1 MDAAS
6 ALTPEQRCLQINEN
20 LSAELYTGEQRDT
33 HPESRVPWR
42 ISPEPYWITPEEHA
56 EFEALGHHILAFYE
70 ACNLLY
76 SQSGRGIQPEW
87 VSRYLNI
94 GKDDAVRMY
103 GKMNRFKRQLPLVI
117 RPDVIPTD
125 DGFVISELDSV
136 PGGIGFTAN
145 LSRVYSE
152 FGDCIVGG
160 AEGMPH
166 GFAEMV
172 RAVAGQTHPQT
183 AITVSDE
190 AGDYRP
196 EMLWLAEALREI
208 GLPAR
213 TVHPRELRY
222 DDETGVL
229 MQIGEEWVRVDV
241 LYRFFELFDLRNV
254 PKSDLLLY
262 AARKNDVAMTPPP
275 KTYLEEKM
283 LFAFLHH
290 PALQAFWKQWLPK
303 DATEALGK
311 AFPRTWVM
319 DSAELPPHATIHG
332 LSHKGRPVQDF
343 RSLKDATQ
351 RERELVIKPS
361 GFSANA
367 WGSRGVVIGH
377 DIPAD
382 EWGDSIDAALDAF
395 DTTPHILQEF
405 HKGRRCRMRYYD
417 FDKKTTVAMNGRA
430 RLTPYY
436 FVVDGKPKLG
446 GIQATVCPAD
456 KKVLHGMVD
465 AVVAPCA
472 VTCAG

>member
-1 MDAAS
+1 M
-6 ALTPEQRCLQINEN
+6 TPEQRCLRVNET
-20 LSAELYTGEQRDT
+20 LPADLYTGEQRDT
-33 HPESRVPWR
+33 HPDSRVPWR

-56 EFEALGHHILAFYE
+56 QFEALGHHILSFYE

-76 SQSGRGIQPEW
+76 SQSVRGVQPDW
-87 VSRYLNI
+87 VAEYLDI
-94 GKDDAVRMY
+94 GKDDTVRMY
-103 GKMNRFKRQLPLVI
+103 SRMNRFKRQLPLVI

-125 DGFVISELDSV
+125 DGMVISELDSV
-136 PGGIGFTAN
+136 PGGVGFTAN
-145 LSRVYSE
+145 LSRAYSE

-160 AEGMPH
+160 AEGMVH

-172 RAVAGQTHPQT
+172 RAVGGHTHPRT

-196 EMLWLAEALREI
+196 EMEWLAEALRDI
-208 GLPAR
+208 CVPAAA
-213 TVHPRELRY
+213 VHPRDLRY
-222 DDETGVL
+222 DDETGVM
-229 MQIGEEWVRVDV
+229 MQLADEWVRVDV

-254 PKSDLLLY
+254 PKSDLFLY

-275 KTYLEEKM
+275 KPYLEEKM
-283 LFAFLHH
+283 LFSFLHH
-290 PALQAFWKQWLPK
+290 PALQAFWKQWLP
-303 DATEALGK
+303 AEAREALGA

-319 DSAELPPHATIHG
+319 DPTDLPPHAYIHG
-332 LSHKGRPVQDF
+332 LTHHGGPVQDF
-343 RSLKDATQ
+343 RALKDATQ

-361 GFSANA
+361 GYSEMA

-382 EWGDSIDAALDAF
+382 EWADSIDNALEAYS
-395 DTTPHILQEF
+395 TTPHILQEF
-405 HKGRRCRMRYYD
+405 HKGKRARVRYYD
-417 FDKKTTVAMNGRA
+417 FDKKETVAMNGRA

-436 FVVDGKPKLG
+436 FVVDGKAKLC

-472 VTCAG
+472 VSCGS

>member
-1 MDAAS
+1 MDS
-6 ALTPEQRCLQINEN
+6 APAPEQRCLHINQH
-20 LSAELYTGEQRDT
+20 LSADLYTGEQRDT
-33 HPESRVPWR
+33 HPDSRVPWR

-76 SQSGRGIQPEW
+76 SQSSRRVQPGW
-87 VSRYLNI
+87 VAEYLDI

-125 DGFVISELDSV
+125 DGLIISELDSV
-136 PGGIGFTAN
+136 PGGMGFTAN
-145 LSRVYSE
+145 LSRVYAE

-160 AEGMPH
+160 AEGMVH

-172 RAVAGQTHPQT
+172 RAVAGHERPCT
-183 AITVSDE
+183 AIAVSDE

-196 EMLWLAEALREI
+196 EMVWLSEQLRKI
-208 GLPAR
+208 GVPAAA
-213 TVHPRELRY
+213 VHPRDLRY
-222 DDETGVL
+222 DDETGIL
-229 MQIGEEWVRVDV
+229 MPSGDDWTRVDV

-254 PKSDLLLY
+254 PKSDLFLY

-275 KTYLEEKM
+275 KPYLEEKM
-283 LFAFLHH
+283 LFSFLHH
-290 PALQAFWKQWLPK
+290 PALQPFWKQWLAK
-303 DATEALGK
+303 DARAALTK

-319 DSAELPPHATIHG
+319 DPAELPPHAFIHG
-332 LSHKGRPVQDF
+332 LTHRGEAVQDF
-343 RSLKDATQ
+343 RDLGDATQ

-361 GFSANA
+361 GFSDMA

-377 DIPAD
+377 GIPAD
-382 EWGDSIDAALDAF
+382 EWSASIDDALGAYER
-395 DTTPHILQEF
+395 TPHILQEF
-405 HKGRRCRMRYYD
+405 HKGRRCRVSYYD
-417 FDKKTTVAMNGRA
+417 FDKKATVAMNGRA

-436 FVVDGKPKLG
+436 FVVDGKPKLS

-472 VTCAG
+472 VSCSS